1 MHDQLHHAFQSE
13 LSLQMSGFLK
23 HHSCCFALLKM
34 SENWRKSQ
42 DKRKAVVA
50 VAIDLSKAFDSI
62 DDSLLLAKFG
72 SYGLSSSA
80 LQLMSSYLT
89 VRKQKVKV
97 HGICSSY
104 RDFKIGV
111 PQGSLLGP
119 LLFNIFIN
127 FFVPHMS
134 LRLYADDITCYYS
147 DTSPTVLQFAV
158 NSELNLWSSWLIR
171 IISLLTMTRLVLCPW
186 GHARIN
192 TTLF

>member
-1 MHDQLHHAFQSE
+1 
-13 LSLQMSGFLK
+13 MSGFLK

-62 DDSLLLAKFG
+62 DHSLLLAKFG
-72 SYGLSSSA
+72 AYGLSSSA

-127 FFVPHMS
+127 DLNFFVPHNLCRFTQMI
-134 LRLYADDITCYYS
+134 LLVITLIPPLLCY
-147 DTSPTVLQFAV
+147 
-158 NSELNLWSSWLIR
+158 
-171 IISLLTMTRLVLCPW
+171 SLLW
-186 GHARIN
+186 
-192 TTLF
+192 TLSLTYCHPGWSESSHC